1 MKISQAKLLLLNP
14 EYEDYTI
21 TSIGLES
28 GFNSKSTFY
37 TVFKKHTGLTPNEYK
52 NKELTLV

>member
-1 MKISQAKLLLLNP
+1 MRVNQAKSLLLDADYSN
-14 EYEDYTI
+14 YTI

-37 TVFKKHTGLTPNEYK
+37 TVFKKHSGCTPVQF
-52 NKELTLV
+52 KEAIIAA